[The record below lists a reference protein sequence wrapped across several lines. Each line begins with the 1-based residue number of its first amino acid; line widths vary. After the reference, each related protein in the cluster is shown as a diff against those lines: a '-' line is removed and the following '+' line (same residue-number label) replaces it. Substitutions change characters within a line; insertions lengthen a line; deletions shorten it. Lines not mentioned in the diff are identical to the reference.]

1 MRSCCASAAIMP
13 RCGGASPAA
22 SSMPAC
28 RRRSN
33 GGNKTAGLP
42 VYVKIV
48 GRRRAPA
55 RGSVVT
61 DDDQARF
68 RAVVLPHLA
77 DAYALARWLTGNA
90 TDAEDVVQ
98 EACLRAFRGISG
110 FAGGNARAWLLTITR
125 HAAFTWL
132 GKNRSPALLV
142 VDDLE
147 EVERKELSRGL
158 PIEGC
163 ETPEAAL
170 IAKADANRLEA
181 AIAQLPVPFREA
193 LVLRDVQGL
202 DYREIAQVTKVPI
215 GTVMSRLARAR
226 RRLMAG
232 IAMDEPMGKT

>member
-1 MRSCCASAAIMP
+1 M
-13 RCGGASPAA
+13 
-22 SSMPAC
+22 
-28 RRRSN
+28 
-33 GGNKTAGLP
+33 
-42 VYVKIV
+42 
-48 GRRRAPA
+48 
-55 RGSVVT
+55 VT

-132 GKNRSPALLV
+132 SKNRSPALVV
-142 VDDLE
+142 VDDLG
-147 EVERKELSRGL
+147 EVVKELSRGL
-158 PIEGC
+158 PAQGC

-170 IAKADANRLEA
+170 IAKADASRLEA

-202 DYREIAQVTKVPI
+202 DYREIAQATKVPI

-226 RRLMAG
+226 RRLMAS

>member
-1 MRSCCASAAIMP
+1 MQEDAYERQN
-13 RCGGASPAA
+13 RD
-22 SSMPAC
+22 
-28 RRRSN
+28 
-33 GGNKTAGLP
+33 T
-42 VYVKIV
+42 
-48 GRRRAPA
+48 
-55 RGSVVT
+55 RGSVVAN
-61 DDDQARF
+61 DDQARF
-68 RAVVLPHLA
+68 RGVVMPHLA

-98 EACLRAFRGISG
+98 EACLRAFRGIG
-110 FAGGNARAWLLTITR
+110 GYAGGNARAWLLTITR

-132 GKNRSPALLV
+132 AKNRSPALVV

-147 EVERKELSRGL
+147 EAERKEMSRGL
-158 PIEGC
+158 PPEGG

-202 DYREIAQVTKVPI
+202 DYKEIAQVTKVPI

-226 RRLMAG
+226 RRL
-232 IAMDEPMGKT
+232 IADIAAQEGVGET